1 MQALDDWKMETDK
14 RVFMLQGLV
23 NTTKCT
29 QNTTRD
35 IHDKERAKNQIILNN
50 KLQ

>member
-1 MQALDDWKMETDK
+1 MIGKWKQTK
-14 RVFMLQGLV
+14 RVFMLEGLV
-23 NTTKCT
+23 NTTNCI

>member
-1 MQALDDWKMETDK
+1 MIGKWKQTK

-23 NTTKCT
+23 NTTKCI